1 MRSYMTYDWMVA
13 CGLGLKGLS
22 LALFALTASYNRK
35 GYKMFESRESLA
47 EYLGYSERQ
56 VGKALQSLVLAKLM
70 VCRKAEGHRELCINF
85 LLIKEILEKK
95 STRNNPILD
104 NYIAFLKS
112 CKPIGMEEQ
121 SSCLVR
127 EQSSPIEVNKIPANG
142 EESSSMNEKKVPMKQ
157 EQSSPYNINDN
168 DLYNSE
174 DNVLSSLSRAEL
186 IDLLFHVFFFKN
198 NCNPKPEI
206 EKFIDFYEG
215 KDWRLG
221 GGKTMTTTAELIRT
235 AESWTVKEI
244 TDTGLKPSFMRGW
257 KEVYKIAPEHLKKE
271 VLCVK
276 TLSQSPTSAQLKCSD
291 RLTEWL
297 NQEKQTIE
305 IIFRSHVTNN
315 YKIEW
320 V

>member
-1 MRSYMTYDWMVA
+1 
-13 CGLGLKGLS
+13 
-22 LALFALTASYNRK
+22 
-35 GYKMFESRESLA
+35 
-47 EYLGYSERQ
+47 
-56 VGKALQSLVLAKLM
+56 
-70 VCRKAEGHRELCINF
+70 
-85 LLIKEILEKK
+85 
-95 STRNNPILD
+95 
-104 NYIAFLKS
+104 
-112 CKPIGMEEQ
+112 
-121 SSCLVR
+121 
-127 EQSSPIEVNKIPANG
+127 
-142 EESSSMNEKKVPMKQ
+142 
-157 EQSSPYNINDN
+157 
-168 DLYNSE
+168 
-174 DNVLSSLSRAEL
+174 
-186 IDLLFHVFFFKN
+186 
-198 NCNPKPEI
+198 
-206 EKFIDFYEG
+206 
-215 KDWRLG
+215 
-221 GGKTMTTTAELIRT
+221 MTTTAELIRT